1 MKKFLSFALTVLV
14 VPALAA
20 DGDLDLTF
28 GIGGR
33 VTTDFA
39 GSFDGATALAIQSDG
54 KIVAAGMAS
63 SNQGG
68 DFGISRYNGDGSLDT
83 TFGIGGKVTTDFS
96 GRGDGAHAL
105 AIQSDGR
112 IVAAGGANSGNHL
125 TIRPIPPE
133 LQGSGSD
140 DFGLVRYNTDG
151 SLDTTFGIG
160 GKVTTDFSGRVDR
173 ATALAI
179 QSDGKIVVVG
189 EAYVDGLVREDFALA
204 RYNSDGSLDTT
215 FGIGGRV
222 TTDLSGLW
230 DRAHALAI
238 QSDGKIVVAGEAY
251 VANPIEISGLARYN
265 SDGSLDMTFG
275 IAGKVLAVFERWG
288 AGANALAIQT
298 DGKIVAAGWA
308 WPASY
313 FVPSFGLAR
322 YNQDGSP
329 DTTFGIGGEV
339 ITNRSNASGDFLFG
353 YANAMAILPD
363 GKILAVG
370 EAVGYPDSMFGLV
383 RYNSD
388 GSLDTTFGTG
398 GKVTTKFGLRAS
410 ASAFAIQSDGRII
423 AAGRT
428 ADSGVSDFAL
438 ARYNNAGL
446 LLVTG
451 IQFDRTSVR
460 VGDSWKATF
469 SGANLTDQTYFD
481 VRFRSPGSSID
492 EVALN
497 WQRGMSATYNLA
509 AGTAIGT
516 WIVTGIRAHD
526 SVSDHGGEFVSV
538 SASITVER

>member
-1 MKKFLSFALTVLV
+1 MV

-33 VTTDFA
+33 VTTDFS
-39 GSFDGATALAIQSDG
+39 GSFDGANALAIQSDG
-54 KIVAAGMAS
+54 KIVAAGLAS
-63 SNQGG
+63 FNQGRV
-68 DFGISRYNGDGSLDT
+68 FGLSRYNGDGSPNA

-112 IVAAGGANSGNHL
+112 IVAAGVAWDSVFL
-125 TIRPIPPE
+125 VD
-133 LQGSGSD
+133 S

-160 GKVTTDFSGRVDR
+160 GKVTTDFSSRVDR

-222 TTDLSGLW
+222 TTDLSGTW

-251 VANPIEISGLARYN
+251 VASPIEISGLARYN

-275 IAGKVLAVFERWG
+275 VAGKVLADFEGWG

-308 WPASY
+308 WPANY
-313 FVPSFGLAR
+313 FLPSFGLAR

-329 DTTFGIGGEV
+329 DTAFGIGGEV

-353 YANAMAILPD
+353 YANALAILPD
-363 GKILAVG
+363 GKIFAAGGAYVG
-370 EAVGYPDSMFGLV
+370 SLDSVFGLV
-383 RYNSD
+383 RYNTD
-388 GSLDTTFGTG
+388 GSLDPTFGTG
-398 GKVTTKFGLRAS
+398 GKVTTKFGLRAF

-423 AAGRT
+423 AAGGS

-446 LLVTG
+446 LLATG